1 MSRDSWAI
9 HTRFDKCGINVYIP
23 ILSVQH
29 TIGFSN
35 MSGTIMTGLPV
46 FIEIIIAIGAF
57 AAACWA
63 IIRLLRAYLEWVRGE
78 QPIISSRVDSIESRM
93 KVLEES
99 IHRIDVESAGHNISD
114 LKDRIHQL
122 EQKIDKLTTLLI
134 EQQMMMRTMG
144 MKPGGG
150 INDGS

>member
-1 MSRDSWAI
+1 
-9 HTRFDKCGINVYIP
+9 
-23 ILSVQH
+23 
-29 TIGFSN
+29 